1 MISKGKHLIFSL
13 LCAAVAMA
21 ATGCGGVN
29 ASHGVSPASMLIPGL
44 ISAPV
49 EEPSQDPAPQEFDET
64 LRQEPYQLA
73 SK

>member
-1 MISKGKHLIFSL
+1 MISKGKQFIFSL
-13 LCAAVAMA
+13 FCTAAVIAG
-21 ATGCGGVN
+21 TGCGGVN

-44 ISAPV
+44 MSAPV
-49 EEPSQDPAPQEFDET
+49 EEPSQVPAPQEFDET